1 MKHSICT
8 ALLAAALA
16 TPAVAAFPEKP
27 ITLVVPFP
35 AGGASDVLGRIM
47 ARSMGAR
54 LGQTVIVDNR
64 AGAGTAIGAASVAK
78 AAPDGYTLLISS
90 NTTFT
95 INPAVKPVLPYDP
108 QKHFEAL
115 GLMGSLPLALLAH
128 PSFPA
133 SNLKDLVAQAKAKPG
148 GFTYASFGSATSSHF
163 GGEMFKLAAGIDL
176 LHVPYKGSAPAMQ
189 DLIGGQVQLSVDTV
203 VAAKPQVAAGR
214 VKPIAL
220 LSAKRSA
227 GLPGV
232 PTVAESG
239 YPGFVAEP
247 WVAVVAPRGL
257 PPAVQQVLVKAFAD
271 SMADPAVRAELE
283 KAGMDVAYEPAAAYQ
298 DRLARELPLMRA
310 TVHKARITAE

>member
-47 ARSMGAR
+47 ARSMGVR

-108 QKHFEAL
+108 QKHF
-115 GLMGSLPLALLAH
+115 
-128 PSFPA
+128 
-133 SNLKDLVAQAKAKPG
+133 
-148 GFTYASFGSATSSHF
+148 
-163 GGEMFKLAAGIDL
+163 
-176 LHVPYKGSAPAMQ
+176 
-189 DLIGGQVQLSVDTV
+189 
-203 VAAKPQVAAGR
+203 
-214 VKPIAL
+214 
-220 LSAKRSA
+220 
-227 GLPGV
+227 
-232 PTVAESG
+232 
-239 YPGFVAEP
+239 
-247 WVAVVAPRGL
+247 
-257 PPAVQQVLVKAFAD
+257 
-271 SMADPAVRAELE
+271 
-283 KAGMDVAYEPAAAYQ
+283 
-298 DRLARELPLMRA
+298 
-310 TVHKARITAE
+310 